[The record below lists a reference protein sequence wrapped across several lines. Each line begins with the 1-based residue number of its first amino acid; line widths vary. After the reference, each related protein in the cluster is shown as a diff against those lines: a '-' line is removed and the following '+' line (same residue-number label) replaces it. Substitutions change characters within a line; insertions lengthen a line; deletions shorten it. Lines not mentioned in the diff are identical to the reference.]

1 VTPDTRLNDEE
12 QLEEIE
18 LYGALVIA
26 ASAHDGPLTKD
37 EVDEALGLHTP
48 ER

>member
-1 VTPDTRLNDEE
+1 MTPDLRLHDAQ

-26 ASAHDGPLTKD
+26 ASAHERPLTVE
-37 EVDEALGLHTP
+37 EVDEALGLRATA
-48 ER
+48 

>member
-1 VTPDTRLNDEE
+1 VTPDTRLHDAQ

-26 ASAHDGPLTKD
+26 ASAHDGPLTMA
-37 EVDEALGLHTP
+37 EVDEILGVQ
-48 ER
+48 RS

>member
-1 VTPDTRLNDEE
+1 MRLHDAQ

-26 ASAHDGPLTKD
+26 ASAHEGPLTIDELD
-37 EVDEALGLHTP
+37 EVLGL
-48 ER
+48 RAAS

>member
-1 VTPDTRLNDEE
+1 MPDLRLHDAQ

-26 ASAHDGPLTKD
+26 ASAHDGPLTVD
-37 EVDEALGLHTP
+37 EVDEALGLRPTA
-48 ER
+48 